1 MEYQLELIDVAKKYK
16 DFLAVD
22 GVSLQIRKGEIVSFL
37 GASGC
42 GKTTTLRMI
51 AGLIEPTRGT
61 IRIAGKDMDRV
72 PPYKRDISMV
82 FQNYALFPHMTVY
95 ENIIYGLKMRKV
107 RDKKVLTDKARE
119 MMEIVQLDGVE
130 NRLPRELSGGQQQR
144 VSLARAMIVEP
155 KVMLFDEPLSNLDA
169 KLREKTRVEIRELLK
184 KMNVTAIYVTHD
196 QEEALTISD
205 RIAVMNKGKI
215 EQITKP
221 EKLYTAPATR
231 FIANFVGHANFF
243 EGKVTSFEDGKLVML
258 TESGK
263 LMSANIAATE
273 DLKPGDPA
281 TLIIRPENVRVAGA
295 GPEEKNTFEGTVVA
309 RIYLGS
315 TVRYIVNLG
324 EKKDIEVDLHAN
336 DVIDSAAGSK
346 LRLVIGEADL
356 VLVAGGL
363 TTE

>member
-1 MEYQLELIDVAKKYK
+1 MEYQLELTDIAKKYK
-16 DFLAVD
+16 DFFAVD
-22 GVSLQIRKGEIVSFL
+22 GVSLKIRKGEIVSFL

-61 IRIAGKDMDRV
+61 IHIAGKNMEKV

-95 ENIIYGLKMRKV
+95 ENIVYGLRMRKI
-107 RDKKVLTDKARE
+107 RDKEVLTEKARE
-119 MMEIVQLDGVE
+119 MMEIVQLEGVE

-184 KMNVTAIYVTHD
+184 RMNITAIYVTHD

-205 RIAVMNKGKI
+205 RIAVMNRGKI
-215 EQITKP
+215 EQITEPKN
-221 EKLYTAPATR
+221 LYTEPATK
-231 FIANFVGHANFF
+231 FIADFVGHANFF
-243 EGKVTSFEDGKLVML
+243 EGKVTSIKDDKLVML

-263 LMSANIAATE
+263 IMTANIKSAE
-273 DLKPGDPA
+273 NLKPGDYA
-281 TLIIRPENVRVAGA
+281 TLIIRPENVRIAKDGL
-295 GPEEKNTFEGTVVA
+295 EEKNTFEGIIIA
-309 RIYLGS
+309 RIYLGA
-315 TVRYIVNLG
+315 TVRYIVNIG
-324 EKKDIEVDLHAN
+324 EKKNIEIDLHAN
-336 DVIDSAAGSK
+336 DVIDIAEGDK
-346 LRLVIGEADL
+346 IRLVIDEAKL
-356 VLVAGGL
+356 VLVSSGL
-363 TTE
+363 TTD